1 MTVEYTPLAAG
12 GMLTLAGELDH
23 HAAVAAIRRSEQL
36 LDEYQPGALVL
47 DLKALSFMDS
57 SGIALLLKL
66 KKRMQH
72 ISGTFEVQNTPPQA
86 YRVLVGA
93 GIDRLIPISKRRKE
107 A

>member
-1 MTVEYTPLAAG
+1 MTVEYTSLAAG

-23 HAAVAAIRRSEQL
+23 HAAAAAIRRSERL
-36 LDEYQPGALVL
+36 LDERQPGALVL
-47 DLKALSFMDS
+47 DLAGLSFMDS

-66 KKRMQH
+66 KKRMQYVG
-72 ISGTFEVQNTPPQA
+72 GTLEVQNTLPQA

-93 GIDRLIPISKRRKE
+93 GIDRMIPISRRRKE

>member
-1 MTVEYTPLAAG
+1 MTVEYTSLAAG

-23 HAAVAAIRRSEQL
+23 HAAATAIRRSERL
-36 LDEYQPGALVL
+36 LDEHQPGSLVL
-47 DLKALSFMDS
+47 DLAALSFMDS

-66 KKRMQH
+66 KKRMQYVG
-72 ISGTFEVQNTPPQA
+72 GTLEVQNTPPQA

>member
-1 MTVEYTPLAAG
+1 MTVEYTSLAAG

-23 HAAVAAIRRSEQL
+23 HAAAAAIRRSERL
-36 LDEYQPGALVL
+36 LDEHQPGALVL
-47 DLKALSFMDS
+47 DLAGLSFMDS

-66 KKRMQH
+66 KKRMQM
-72 ISGTFEVQNTPPQA
+72 ISGTLEVQNTPPQA

-93 GIDRLIPISKRRKE
+93 GIDRLIPILRRRKE

>member
-1 MTVEYTPLAAG
+1 MTVEYTSLADR
-12 GMLTLAGELDH
+12 GMLSFSGELDH
-23 HAAVAAIRRSEQL
+23 HAATTAIRRSERL
-36 LDEYQPGALVL
+36 LDEHQPGSLVL
-47 DLKALSFMDS
+47 DLAGLSFMDS

-66 KKRMQH
+66 KKRMQYVG
-72 ISGTFEVQNTPPQA
+72 GTLEVQNTPPQA